1 MVHNRFGSARKATIE
16 VAVVGSEDDP
26 IIADDIDH
34 VRELLLFRLTGEIK
48 LATLQQL
55 ARLRLERRQLNTEH
69 FVMLVHS
76 FEPIGQPAAAGFQEN
91 KTQLGKTVEHAFTDD
106 HRERNHLLEWM
117 AEKMRVKK
125 FIDAL
130 GAGGIGAVTAEE
142 HVDADRDV

>member
-1 MVHNRFGSARKATIE
+1 MISTTCASSFLPARRRNKAGRAPTTCSAP
-16 VAVVGSEDDP
+16 SW
-26 IIADDIDH
+26 
-34 VRELLLFRLTGEIK
+34 
-48 LATLQQL
+48 
-55 ARLRLERRQLNTEH
+55 RRQLNTEH

-76 FEPIGQPAAAGFQEN
+76 FEPIGQPAAAGFQKN

>member
-34 VRELLLFRLTGEIK
+34 VRELLFFRLAGEIK
-48 LATLQQL
+48 LAALQQL
-55 ARLRLERRQLNTEH
+55 ARLDLERRQLNTEH

-76 FEPIGQPAAAGFQEN
+76 FEPIGQPAAAGFQKN
-91 KTQLGKTVEHAFTDD
+91 KTQLGKTVEHAFADD
-106 HRERNHLLEWM
+106 HRECDHLLEGV
-117 AEKMRVKK
+117 AEKMRVKE

-130 GAGGIGAVTAEE
+130 GAGGVRTLATEK
-142 HVDADRDV
+142 HVDANRDV